1 MMHCGTLKHEAPVV
15 VVDKDEEAGLS
26 RVKSLLPVVLAL
38 VAFLGIA

>member
-1 MMHCGTLKHEAPVV
+1 MMHCRTLDLHEALVV
-15 VVDKDEEAGLS
+15 MDKDEEAGLS